1 MPKNKD
7 YTKEEVIELCAS
19 YMNESHVAF
28 VQKAADFSEQAH
40 SGQFRKSGDPYI
52 QHPVEVAYILA
63 TLHAGPDT
71 IAAGLLHDGLEEIGR
86 AHV

>member
-40 SGQFRKSGDPYI
+40 SGQFRKSGEEYFV
-52 QHPVEVAYILA
+52 HPTQVAAILA
-63 TLHAGPDT
+63 EL
-71 IAAGLLHDGLEEIGR
+71 
-86 AHV
+86 